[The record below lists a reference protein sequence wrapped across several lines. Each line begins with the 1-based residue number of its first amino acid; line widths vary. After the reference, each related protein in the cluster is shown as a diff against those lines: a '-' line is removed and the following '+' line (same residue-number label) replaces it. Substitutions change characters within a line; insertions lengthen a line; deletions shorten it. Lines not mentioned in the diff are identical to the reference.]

1 MKNILLLIIISVAV
15 IVNSGCASK
24 LLSFEKRKYNKGY
37 HVDLAKKNE
46 KNRGSVSSNKIE
58 HTAIIEAEKI
68 TSEANETTYSP
79 LPEIQTTNTMLAEE
93 TIILSSV
100 EKSTKVKNKF
110 FQNPIL
116 KYFTGSKI
124 KTTAKYCYDKL
135 VFKKNTAGTNQ
146 TNRFNYLKSLGATIG
161 GGSLLTLSVMLFS
174 NWATVALLISLVSG
188 CILGLIL
195 LIVGANT

>member
-135 VFKKNTAGTNQ
+135 VFKKNTSGTNQ